1 MKNIQGVRSHLILF
15 IIIFYAVVSR
25 IWLIGSVP
33 QIINS
38 NIYNRLLTASL
49 SVGSIY
55 LLFVLCKN
63 LFGSNRVAL
72 LTSWVFMIMPWTI
85 EQGRITSQVSNSLFL
100 MLLIIIL
107 MQKFKSLISRSILVV
122 IIPIILYLCYPSLWI
137 FRSGFNIPS
146 AGTLLNNIFK
156 LVSPDFI
163 FFKNITFW
171 WGGVRETGILY
182 PAFLPF
188 LLLGIMESTN
198 YISKKIWLFISLIY
212 IITAASPYFPETRTL
227 FLTAPFISIIVALGF
242 VKFHKIL
249 FDRNFYPKFISLL
262 IIFFIAYDL
271 AQFNHYYFIHY
282 AQNII
287 SNSVNIH
294 EPF

>member
-1 MKNIQGVRSHLILF
+1 MKNNQTVRSHLILF
-15 IIIFYAVVSR
+15 IIIFFATVSR

-63 LFGSNRVAL
+63 LWGSNRVAL
-72 LTSWVFMIMPWTI
+72 LASWVFMIMPWTI
-85 EQGRITSQVSNSLFL
+85 EQGRITSQVSNSLFFL
-100 MLLIIIL
+100 LLIIIL
-107 MQKFKSLISRSILVV
+107 MQKFRSLISRSILVV
-122 IIPIILYLCYPSLWI
+122 IIPFMFYLCYPNLWI

-146 AGTLLNNIFK
+146 VSTLLNNIF
-156 LVSPDFI
+156 LLISPDFI

-171 WGGVRETGILY
+171 WGGVRETGMLY

-188 LLLGIMESTN
+188 LLVGIAESTN
-198 YISKKIWLFISLIY
+198 YISKKIWLFISSIY
-212 IITAASPYFPETRTL
+212 IITAISPYFPETREL
-227 FLTAPFISIIVALGF
+227 FLTTPFISIIVALGF
-242 VKFHKIL
+242 VKFYKIL
-249 FDRNFYPKFISLL
+249 LEQNIYMKLISLIM
-262 IIFFIAYDL
+262 IIFIAYDL